1 MEQLGARGRRG
12 AVRWRAKPTERLSPL
27 TRWVCAAMVCVS
39 AAGCSTYA
47 QRVSKVRSAFYENQ
61 LPSAEKLVATD
72 LKKEGG
78 ESDVLRLEHAMIQLA
93 SGRPR
98 EAEQTLRQVRDNF
111 DHLEQADLAETTWSY
126 LTDDKR
132 RAYSGEDYE
141 KVLIRALLSLSN
153 LMYDGTDA
161 EAYSLQMIEKQEQII
176 AAGVDKH
183 GANPKAN
190 YGRVALAP
198 YLRGVLRE
206 ATHADYDDAERSFAA
221 VVSWRPE
228 FLPGRFDVERATNGR
243 HSEPGHG
250 VLYVFA
256 FTGRGPYKEEAVEAP
271 TSAALLI
278 AGEIVSAVGKQT
290 VPPNIAPVK
299 VPKIVA
305 RPNSVQA
312 VKASVNSRPV
322 GATATITD
330 VTLLARQQCDA
341 MMPQTVARA
350 VARRVVKMGVVYG
363 TKEAAGFA
371 KHEAASLAVDLA
383 GIAWEA
389 TESAD
394 TRCWGLLPDKIQVL
408 RVELPEGEHELLL
421 TPISANSSAVG
432 ATVSQRVWV
441 GDGRNTY
448 ALANFPTGSL
458 VGQVLV
464 SHR

>member
-1 MEQLGARGRRG
+1 
-12 AVRWRAKPTERLSPL
+12 
-27 TRWVCAAMVCVS
+27 
-39 AAGCSTYA
+39 
-47 QRVSKVRSAFYENQ
+47 
-61 LPSAEKLVATD
+61 
-72 LKKEGG
+72 
-78 ESDVLRLEHAMIQLA
+78 
-93 SGRPR
+93 
-98 EAEQTLRQVRDNF
+98 
-111 DHLEQADLAETTWSY
+111 
-126 LTDDKR
+126 
-132 RAYSGEDYE
+132 
-141 KVLIRALLSLSN
+141 
-153 LMYDGTDA
+153 
-161 EAYSLQMIEKQEQII
+161 
-176 AAGVDKH
+176 
-183 GANPKAN
+183 
-190 YGRVALAP
+190 
-198 YLRGVLRE
+198 
-206 ATHADYDDAERSFAA
+206 
-221 VVSWRPE
+221 
-228 FLPGRFDVERATNGR
+228 
-243 HSEPGHG
+243 
-250 VLYVFA
+250 
-256 FTGRGPYKEEAVEAP
+256 
-271 TSAALLI
+271 
-278 AGEIVSAVGKQT
+278 